1 MNKVILAPAGG
12 KKTQTIID
20 MCCEEGTSKEI
31 LIITYT
37 ITGQKVIQDR
47 LWKSGYINNHIEVT
61 GWFSFLLDHII
72 KPYVYNLFPDQE
84 VKGLHF
90 VEGIDPVKFQTGKR
104 RYFDVAGKVYS
115 HNIGKLSLD
124 ILNASNDECIERLQG
139 IYNEIFF
146 DEVQDLAGNDLDIIE
161 LLFKS
166 KVKVVAVGD
175 VRQSIYSTSKTDRKN
190 KKYNGLNKI
199 LWFRDMESKNLCEI
213 EERIST
219 WRCNQEII
227 NFADSV
233 LPQDLEFP
241 STNSLQDIET
251 EHDGVFVVSWENLQ
265 SYMGMYNPKC
275 YRYRIDSKILEGS
288 EAINFGLSK
297 GETVLRALI
306 YPTEPMKKFLKNPM
320 LNLADQSA
328 AQFYVAVTRA
338 VHSVAI
344 VVEKPGVYNIKEWTP
359 E

>member
-20 MCCEEGTSKEI
+20 MCCEDGTPKEI
-31 LIITYT
+31 LILTYT
-37 ITGQKVIQDR
+37 TTGQKVIQDR
-47 LWKSGYINNHIEVT
+47 LWKSKSVNNHIEVM
-61 GWFSFLLDHII
+61 GWFSFLLNHIV
-72 KPYVYNLFPDQE
+72 KPYINNLFPNQE
-84 VKGLHF
+84 VNGLHF
-90 VEGIDPVKFQTGKR
+90 VEGSDPVRFQTGSK
-104 RYFDVAGKVYS
+104 RYFDTAGKVYS

-124 ILNASNDECIERLQG
+124 ILYASEDECIERLQG
-139 IYNEIFF
+139 IYDEIFI

-166 KVKVVAVGD
+166 KIKVVAVGD
-175 VRQSIYSTSKTDRKN
+175 VRQSIYSTSKADRKN
-190 KKYNGLNKI
+190 KKYKGLNKI

-213 EERIST
+213 EERTST
-219 WRCNQEII
+219 WRCNQEIV

-233 LPQDLEFP
+233 LPKDLEFP
-241 STNSLQDIET
+241 TTESLQDLET

-265 SYMGMYNPKC
+265 GYMNVYHPKC

-288 EAINFGLSK
+288 EAINFGLCK

-320 LNLADQSA
+320 LNLADTSA

-344 VVEKPGVYNIKEWTP
+344 VVEKPGEYTIKEWTP
-359 E
+359 D